1 MSWMKVRVALG
12 RRDQVWFHGRRLVHR
27 EPPEPSPSP
36 VLGGHA
42 GASGGALG
50 DQSFPLTL
58 ILATA
63 AEASGGA
70 SNHTERQRVSMR
82 AVRWV
87 KDDRQKWIERPMI
100 SHFSEVLS

>member
-1 MSWMKVRVALG
+1 MVDDWYIASHLNLPHHQCW
-12 RRDQVWFHGRRLVHR
+12 
-27 EPPEPSPSP
+27 
-36 VLGGHA
+36 GGHA
-42 GASGGALG
+42 GAGGGALG
-50 DQSFPLTL
+50 DQSFPLAL